1 LNERNPYRTGKARVG
16 GDSATS
22 PDDARPARLLIAAI
36 LEAWTAGYTA
46 WTAPSTLREFKGLF
60 EGFGADL
67 PAPTRALLAAPH
79 LWFAFSILGL
89 ALLIW
94 IAVRARPDAAERRK
108 MKLALWI
115 VGVLFGLS
123 IAWAAFALY
132 VPIFKLGS
140 VV

>member
-1 LNERNPYRTGKARVG
+1 LNERNPYRPGKARVDG
-16 GDSATS
+16 GSTTS
-22 PDDARPARLLIAAI
+22 LDNKRPAGFLIAAI

-46 WTAPSTLREFKGLF
+46 WTAPSTLREFKKLF
-60 EGFGADL
+60 EGFGAGL
-67 PAPTRALLAAPH
+67 PGPTQALLAAPH
-79 LWFAFSILGL
+79 FWAPFSILGL

-94 IAVRARPDAAERRK
+94 IAVRAHPDAAERRK

-115 VGVLFGLS
+115 FGVLFGLS

>member
-1 LNERNPYRTGKARVG
+1 MNDGNP
-16 GDSATS
+16 ATS
-22 PDDARPARLLIAAI
+22 PDDKRPPAFLIVAI

-46 WTAPSTLREFKGLF
+46 WTAPATLREFGKLF
-60 EGFGADL
+60 EGFGAGL
-67 PAPTRALLAAPH
+67 PASTKALLAAPQ
-79 LWFAFSILGL
+79 LWSGFAILGL
-89 ALLIW
+89 ALLLW
-94 IAVRARPDAAERRK
+94 IGVRARPNAAERRK

-115 VGVLFGLS
+115 FGGLFGLS